1 MADATISMDCNSRL
15 AIAGDLSFASVPLLW
30 EQWRAMRADQETLE
44 VDLSEVQR
52 SDSAGLALLLEWV
65 NWARNY
71 VREIRFVNVP
81 DQITAIAQICEVEN
95 MLTAGERW
103 TGA

>member
-1 MADATISMDCNSRL
+1 MSRL
-15 AIAGDLSFASVPLLW
+15 NFEDRGDGRFALEGELDFHTAPDALERSRDLF
-30 EQWRAMRADQETLE
+30 ADHASIE
-44 VDLSEVQR
+44 VDMTEVSK

>member
-1 MADATISMDCNSRL
+1 MAK
-15 AIAGDLSFASVPLLW
+15 
-30 EQWRAMRADQETLE
+30 
-44 VDLSEVQR
+44 LSEIEGIGESYAAR
-52 SDSAGLALLLEWV
+52 LKEAGLRSINDLLKSGCESGGRRQIADKTGISESLLLDWV

-71 VREIRFVNVP
+71 VREIRFINIP

-103 TGA
+103 TGV

>member
-1 MADATISMDCNSRL
+1 MSDVEFEDLGDGRFALKGELTFESAPEALEQSRDLFADH
-15 AIAGDLSFASVPLLW
+15 ASI
-30 EQWRAMRADQETLE
+30 E
-44 VDLSEVQR
+44 VDLTEVR
-52 SDSAGLALLLEWV
+52 RADSAGLALLLEWV

-81 DQITAIAQICEVEN
+81 AQITAIAQICEVES

-103 TGA
+103 TGV

>member
-1 MADATISMDCNSRL
+1 MSEIRFEDLGDGRFAL
-15 AIAGDLSFASVPLLW
+15 KGDLEFETAPEVLERSRDLFADHASI
-30 EQWRAMRADQETLE
+30 E
-44 VDLSEVQR
+44 VDLTEVR
-52 SDSAGLALLLEWV
+52 RADSAGLALLLEWV

-71 VREIRFVNVP
+71 VREIRFINIP
-81 DQITAIAQICEVEN
+81 EQITAIAQICEVEN

>member
-1 MADATISMDCNSRL
+1 VRPLEFEDQGDGRFVLRGRLDFHTAPGALERSRDLFADH
-15 AIAGDLSFASVPLLW
+15 ASI
-30 EQWRAMRADQETLE
+30 E
-44 VDLSEVQR
+44 VDMTEVQR

-71 VREIRFVNVP
+71 VREIRFINIP

-95 MLTAGERW
+95 LLTAGERW
-103 TGA
+103 TGV

>member
-1 MADATISMDCNSRL
+1 VSTIEFEDRGDGRFALKGELDFHTAPDALEESRELFADH
-15 AIAGDLSFASVPLLW
+15 ASI
-30 EQWRAMRADQETLE
+30 E
-44 VDLSEVQR
+44 VDLTDVR
-52 SDSAGLALLLEWV
+52 RGDSAGLALLLEWV

-71 VREIRFVNVP
+71 VREIRFVNIP
-81 DQITAIAQICEVEN
+81 PQITAIAQICEVES

>member
-1 MADATISMDCNSRL
+1 MSALDFEDHGDGRFVLRGRLDFHTAPGALERSRDLFADH
-15 AIAGDLSFASVPLLW
+15 ASI
-30 EQWRAMRADQETLE
+30 E
-44 VDLSEVQR
+44 VDMTEVQK

-71 VREIRFVNVP
+71 VREIRFVNIP

-95 MLTAGERW
+95 LLTAGERW
-103 TGA
+103 TGV

>member
-1 MADATISMDCNSRL
+1 MSEIEFGDRGDGRFALKGELDFHTAPDVLDRSRELFADH
-15 AIAGDLSFASVPLLW
+15 ASI
-30 EQWRAMRADQETLE
+30 E
-44 VDLSEVQR
+44 VDLTEVR
-52 SDSAGLALLLEWV
+52 RADSAGLALLLEWV

-81 DQITAIAQICEVEN
+81 EQITAIAQICEVES